1 MFPMKCPQCDVV
13 VARKDMP
20 FHVREVHGPRR
31 LKIAPVEPAQQS
43 QPIAEPWVRFRARQG
58 TPPPDVQEDRHSFR
72 LEIQNIV
79 REFNALSSQACQ
91 ECSDN
96 VEDMP
101 VLGVSPSA
109 LYWSVDVMVRIRLCM
124 RIPSRTL
131 NSVLQIIEGRG

>member
-1 MFPMKCPQCDVV
+1 MFPVKCTQCDKI

-20 FHVREVHGPRR
+20 FHLRDAHSPRR
-31 LKIAPVEPAQQS
+31 LNITPVEPAQQP
-43 QPIAEPWVRFRARQG
+43 QPIAESWERFRANQA
-58 TPPPDVQEDRHSFR
+58 TPPPDVQEDRNSFR

-79 REFNALSSQACQ
+79 REFNVLSSQACQ

-109 LYWSVDVMVRIRLCM
+109 LYWSVDVMIRVRLCM

-131 NSVLQIIEGRG
+131 NSVLQIMEGRG